1 MPMKRWAVLLG
12 GLMALAAGGA
22 IWAEPG
28 TGELLPGGQLAEAPP
43 PPVLAYNWTGFYLGV
58 NAGAAWGNT
67 DWTYVSL
74 PSGPDGATASHKI
87 SGPLAGATIGFNWQ
101 FAPDWVA
108 GIEGDLDWARIDG
121 FTGCPN
127 PAYNCRSR
135 LGDFHTARVRLGY
148 SGLLDRLLV
157 YATGGAASSRVE
169 ISTLNLQGGTA
180 PPSSSTGNGSSSR
193 QIGWTAGLGAEY
205 APAAAAP
212 VSFKLEWLH
221 YDLGLHNYTVDNP
234 GLFFVRVAERGNLIR
249 AGVNYA
255 FNSPPPMPPA
265 MPEAAPPPGPRRVF
279 IVYFDW
285 DRDTVTREGMA
296 IVRAAADAYKS
307 GTAVRIMVTGY
318 TDRSGSAGYNQRLS
332 ERRANNVAR
341 ALAALGVPRSQMAVS
356 GRGENDNRVPT
367 ADGVREPQNRRVEI
381 TDRP

>member
-1 MPMKRWAVLLG
+1 MNRLVFVLS
-12 GLMALAAGGA
+12 GLVALAAGQA
-22 IWAEPG
+22 MAAEA
-28 TGELLPGGQLAEAPP
+28 TGELVPGAQLAQVAPAPP
-43 PPVLAYNWTGFYLGV
+43 PLAYDWTGFYLGV

-74 PSGPDGATASHKI
+74 PAGPDGPTASHKI

-108 GIEGDLDWARIDG
+108 GVEADLDWAKIDG

-127 PAYNCRSR
+127 PAFNCRSR

-148 SGLLDRLLV
+148 SGLLDRLLL
-157 YATGGAASSRVE
+157 YATGGAASSRIN
-169 ISTLNLQGGTA
+169 ISTLQLQGLATPPSGTA
-180 PPSSSTGNGSSSR
+180 SNGSSSR

-205 APAAAAP
+205 APEAAAP
-212 VSFKLEWLH
+212 LSFKLEWLH
-221 YDLGLHNYTVDNP
+221 YDLGLHNYNVDNP
-234 GLFFVRVAERGNLIR
+234 DQFFIRVAERAVRL
-249 AGVNYA
+249 GVTYLFGA
-255 FNSPPPMPPA
+255 PPPAPPMA
-265 MPEAAPPPGPRRVF
+265 PAAAAPPPEARKVF
-279 IVYFDW
+279 MVFFDW
-285 DRDTVTREGMA
+285 DRDTITPEGMA
-296 IVRAAADAYKS
+296 IVRQAADAYKS
-307 GTAVRIMVTGY
+307 GAPVRIMVTGY

-332 ERRANNVAR
+332 ERRANNVAK
-341 ALAALGVPRSQMAVS
+341 ALASLGVPKTQMAVS